1 MFRGPN
7 NTAGPN
13 RIHCAYRSIYTKIS
27 RHGTESTGAGCSAP
41 TILRRG
47 CESLLGVRR
56 IFGKSLESVSRW
68 LQALQQIGTID
79 LESFKLM

>member
-13 RIHCAYRSIYTKIS
+13 RIIALIDRFTLKS

-41 TILRRG
+41 TILRRS
-47 CESLLGVRR
+47 CESPLGVRR
-56 IFGKSLESVSRW
+56 FFGKSLESVSRW